1 MTERQHAV
9 QFYESGWS
17 LHGDVQKF
25 FDRALDER
33 QPGVMIAGRA
43 TFDAVMGRL
52 VASRGGMSDAING
65 IRFVDAAAALDA
77 IMDGRTPDPVRFD
90 KALAPLWDDLRPSNG
105 GAIRVY
111 GEMVDLLCAAG
122 NHDGALALE
131 QLGQRLMQERP
142 VSILCAYALERFDTD
157 ADARLLRAVCHHH
170 TAVLPAGRVWES
182 PDERTRSEHI
192 VVLQHR
198 SRVLAGIER
207 DRTREI
213 TATPLTLPICVIDD
227 DPSIRRSIE
236 RLLVLN
242 GFRVRTFASAE
253 AFLAEG
259 SGLAAGCLILD
270 LQLPGAS
277 GLELRKQMTSSGRA
291 MPVVAM
297 SGSTDERLESEA
309 MSLGASAFLR
319 KPFQA
324 EALLAEVLR
333 VLRSA

>member
-1 MTERQHAV
+1 MTNRQHAV
-9 QFYESGWS
+9 HFYESGGL
-17 LHGDVQKF
+17 LHAEVQKF
-25 FDRALDER
+25 FDQALDER
-33 QPGVMIAGRA
+33 QPSVMIARRA
-43 TFDAVMGRL
+43 TYDAVIGRL
-52 VASRGGMSDAING
+52 VAARGGMSDAING
-65 IRFVDAAAALDA
+65 IRFVDAAAALDGV
-77 IMDGRTPDPVRFD
+77 MDGRLPDPARFD
-90 KALAPLWDDLRPSNG
+90 KALAPLWDDLRPSTG

-122 NHDGALALE
+122 NHDGALGLE

-142 VSILCAYALERFDTD
+142 VSILCAYALESFDSDT
-157 ADARLLRAVCHHH
+157 DARLLRAVCHHH
-170 TAVLPAGRVWES
+170 TEVLPAGSVWEAR
-182 PDERTRSEHI
+182 DERTRSEHI

-198 SRVLAGIER
+198 SRVLAALER
-207 DRTREI
+207 ERTREV

-259 SGLAAGCLILD
+259 PGVAAGCLIVD
-270 LQLPGAS
+270 VQLPGLS

-291 MPVVAM
+291 TPVIAM

-309 MSLGASAFLR
+309 MSLGARAFLR

-333 VLRSA
+333 VLRS